1 MTTTT
6 PPSSPAQPPPPA
18 PAPPTAVSL
27 ARQALAPPARKAF
40 AALLMRDLAVL
51 RKSIAVFALRTVM
64 QPLLFVFVFTYVFP
78 KIGQGVGGT
87 GSGATTFSSLL
98 VPGVVAIACIFQ
110 GIQAVALPLVQEF
123 GYTREIE
130 DRVMAPLPV
139 EAVALEKVV
148 SGALQGV
155 VASLV
160 VFPLAVFVPATPV
173 HLHVHWLV
181 LLTVLPLAALLGASL
196 GLAIGT
202 RAEPRQVPLVFSVI
216 VIPITF
222 LGASYYPWARLSPI
236 PWLKWIVLVNPLVY
250 MSEAFRAALTPTL
263 PHMPLVAIYAGL
275 IGFTLVLAKLGTDG
289 FRKRVLA

>member
-6 PPSSPAQPPPPA
+6 ADPASH
-18 PAPPTAVSL
+18 TSL
-27 ARQALAPPARKAF
+27 ARQAAAPPARHAF
-40 AALLMRDLAVL
+40 AALLLRDLAVL
-51 RKSIAVFALRTVM
+51 RKSARVFVLRTVM

-78 KIGQGVGGT
+78 KIGQGVGGS
-87 GSGATTFSSLL
+87 GSGETAFSSLL

-148 SGALQGV
+148 SGALQGI

-160 VFPLAVFVPATPV
+160 VFPLAIVVPATPV

-181 LLTVLPLAALLGASL
+181 LLTVLPLAALLGAAL

-236 PWLKWIVLVNPLVY
+236 AWLKWLVLINPLVY
-250 MSEAFRAALTPTL
+250 MSEAFRAALTPGF

-275 IGFTLVLAKLGTDG
+275 IGFSLVLGKLGTDG
-289 FRKRVLA
+289 FRTRVLA